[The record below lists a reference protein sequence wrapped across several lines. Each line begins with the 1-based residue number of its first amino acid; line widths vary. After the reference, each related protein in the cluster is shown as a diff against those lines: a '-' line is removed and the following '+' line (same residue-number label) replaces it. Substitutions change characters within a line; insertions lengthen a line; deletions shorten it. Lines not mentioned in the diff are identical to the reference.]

1 MIFNTLE
8 KPLFYDVE
16 VLTKRKETDNSYT
29 YGFTFIKNQIVTK
42 LEFVPGQF
50 NLLDIPGLGLYK
62 STIVS
67 NPKKTDI
74 FQHTIHYAVKNSIEY
89 KIIEKLMEGTV
100 IKVAGPFGN
109 GWAKSNLHGKNLL
122 VIAGG
127 LGFRSARPMLD
138 YIEHRR
144 VLFNEVEVLYAV
156 KTPKDFF
163 YSYDY
168 ERWKNAKID
177 MKLIVENIPFS
188 ANTSNAHYKKGLI
201 VSLLRD
207 MKSSNEDT
215 MVLISGSEMMIKF
228 TINFLFKKQ
237 FSEKQIYVSLDYLLN
252 KPDSNWVALNGP
264 IFTLEQIKS
273 WLI

>member
-42 LEFVPGQF
+42 LDFVPGQF
-50 NLLDIPGLGLYK
+50 NLLDIPGLGIYK

-67 NPKKTDI
+67 NPKKTDL
-74 FQHTIHYAVKNSIEY
+74 FEHTINYAVKNSIEY
-89 KIIEKLMEGTV
+89 KIIERLMEGTI

-109 GWAKSNLHGKNLL
+109 GWAKSNFHGKDLL
-122 VIAGG
+122 VIAGSM
-127 LGFRSARPMLD
+127 GFRSVRPMLD

-156 KTPKDFF
+156 KTPKDFL
-163 YSYDY
+163 YSYEY
-168 ERWKNAKID
+168 ERWKNAKIE
-177 MKLIVENIPFS
+177 MKFIVENIPLNS
-188 ANTSNAHYKKGLI
+188 NISNAQYKKGLI
-201 VSLLRD
+201 VSLLKD

-215 MVLISGSEMMIKF
+215 IVLISGSEMMIKF

-237 FSEKQIYVSLDYLLN
+237 FSEKQIPASILEKE
-252 KPDSNWVALNGP
+252 KPMTLKMSRLE
-264 IFTLEQIKS
+264 IF
-273 WLI
+273 

>member
-16 VLTKRKETDNSYT
+16 VLMKRKETDNS
-29 YGFTFIKNQIVTK
+29 FTFQFAFIKKQIVTK

-50 NLLDIPGLGLYK
+50 NLLEIPGLGLYK
-62 STIVS
+62 STITS
-67 NPKKTDI
+67 NPNKTD
-74 FQHTIHYAVKNSIEY
+74 FFEHTIHYAVKNSIEY
-89 KIIEKLMEGTV
+89 KIIESLMEGTV
-100 IKVAGPFGN
+100 IKAAGPFGN
-109 GWAKSNLHGKNLL
+109 GWAKSSLQGKDLL

-127 LGFRSARPMLD
+127 LGFRSIRPMLD

-156 KTPKDFF
+156 KTPKDFL
-163 YSYDY
+163 YSYEY

-177 MKLIVENIPFS
+177 MEFIVENAPYNS
-188 ANTSNAHYKKGLI
+188 NTQYKKGLI
-201 VSLLRD
+201 VSLLKD
-207 MKSSNEDT
+207 MRISNEET

-237 FSEKQIYVSLDYLLN
+237 FSEKQIYISLDYLLN
-252 KPDSNWVALNGP
+252 KPDSNWVGLNGP
-264 IFTLEQIKS
+264 VFSLEQIKS
-273 WLI
+273 WLLQ